1 MSAPPTPDHPRIAPV
16 ADGGLLVEFGEAI
29 SDDAHHAVLALDQA
43 LARDPPSGIGEAVPA
58 YASLLVT
65 FDPVV
70 TDHPAVEQALRR
82 LLTRRAETPHPPALH
97 EVAVCYDDDLAPDL
111 AEVARQT
118 GFDPTAVI
126 AAHLAGDYRVY
137 MYGFAPGYAY
147 LAGVPPALR
156 LDRKPAAVRGVAAG
170 SVLIAGPQ
178 CIISTL
184 TMPSGWWIIGRS
196 PTAILLPDP
205 ARPFLFD
212 VGDRV
217 QFRRIGRAVHEAAL
231 ADRVRHG

>member
-1 MSAPPTPDHPRIAPV
+1 MSTAPTPDHPRFTPV
-16 ADGGLLVEFGEAI
+16 AERGLLVEFGEAI
-29 SDDAHHAVLALDQA
+29 SDGAHLAVLALDQA
-43 LARDPPSGIGEAVPA
+43 LARTPPPGVGEAVPA
-58 YASLLVT
+58 FASLLVT

-70 TDHPAVEQALRR
+70 TDHPAVERALRL
-82 LLTRRAETPHPPALH
+82 LLTRRTEVAHSPRLH
-97 EVAVCYDDDLAPDL
+97 QVAVCYDEGLGSDLAD
-111 AEVARQT
+111 VARQT
-118 GFDPTAVI
+118 GLTPEAVI
-126 AAHLAGDYRVY
+126 AAHLAGEYRVY

-156 LDRKPAAVRGVAAG
+156 LDRKPAAVRGIGAG

-178 CIISTL
+178 CIVSTL
-184 TMPSGWWIIGRS
+184 TMPTGWWIIGRS

-217 QFRRIGRAVHEAAL
+217 QFRRITRVEHEAL
-231 ADRVRHG
+231 APQVPHG

>member
-1 MSAPPTPDHPRIAPV
+1 MSAPPTPDHPRFAPV

-43 LARDPPSGIGEAVPA
+43 LARDPPAGIGEAVPA

-118 GFDPTAVI
+118 GLDPTAVI

-184 TMPSGWWIIGRS
+184 TMPTGWWIIGRS